1 MWTWT
6 GVLFRRIG
14 TLLLT
19 ALLGGILGATL
30 VRFAPGFG
38 VDERELDTRL
48 HQDSIQ
54 ALRRSHSEERNV
66 LQFYASYLAGAARGN
81 LGVSHSF
88 GRPVTQLFAERL
100 PVTLRTVALG
110 LAGGWMLGLLLA
122 LPVVRLRGWSFD
134 FFASS
139 TSGVF
144 LCLPTAV
151 VAILFLYFRGPVA
164 LAICVVVFPRVF
176 RYARN
181 ILVQTYALPHVL
193 TASAKGLST
202 LRILLWHIFPVAAP
216 QILALSGVT
225 VSIALGA
232 AIPIEVICDSPGIGQ
247 LAWQAALSRDLPVL
261 VNMTLFVTLVT
272 LTANSAADLATKAFE
287 THPV

>member
-1 MWTWT
+1 MWH
-6 GVLFRRIG
+6 RILLRHLLA
-14 TLLLT
+14 LLLT

-38 VDERELDTRL
+38 IDERELDTRL
-48 HQDSIQ
+48 HEDSIQ

-66 LQFYASYLAGAARGN
+66 LQFYASYLAGAARGH

-151 VAILFLYFRGPVA
+151 
-164 LAICVVVFPRVF
+164 
-176 RYARN
+176 
-181 ILVQTYALPHVL
+181 PHVFVVL
-193 TASAKGLST
+193 FAGRSSRSIFAGVSC
-202 LRILLWHIFPVAAP
+202 RIFSCPV
-216 QILALSGVT
+216 QRL
-225 VSIALGA
+225 
-232 AIPIEVICDSPGIGQ
+232 
-247 LAWQAALSRDLPVL
+247 
-261 VNMTLFVTLVT
+261 
-272 LTANSAADLATKAFE
+272 
-287 THPV
+287 